1 MTQQE
6 WSLLKASSQLYEL
19 QLIKGMLEEHGIRA
33 VILNQ
38 QDSSYQSFGEIK
50 LMVPSEQLK
59 QAEEIIK
66 LHA

>member
-19 QLIKGMLEEHGIRA
+19 QLIKGMLEEHGIHA

-66 LHA
+66 LQA